1 MKPYC
6 LFCRVIRTVLIIS
19 VFFFTAQCKKNRS
32 SVIDPAFTEKIAAFT
47 SGVISSESTIQVVLA
62 DDYPGQITR
71 NTPVNETIF
80 KFSPDIPGHTVWIDN
95 RTIEFRPEHHL
106 VSGQDY
112 SAKFYLSKLMKV
124 PRNISVLEFEFS
136 VVPQAFSVDFE
147 GYQTKQENDLVWNS
161 LKGVVNTSDFID
173 GEILASYFEARQG
186 KEKLKIIWDNSVDRR
201 TFQFT
206 IDSVKRTEEPGKVEL
221 SWDATAQLKG
231 LKGTG
236 EFEMPALGDFK
247 IMDVKVIQQPEQYI
261 QIMFSDPLRKKQNFE
276 GLVTLGKDVGLNY
289 TVEGNIL
296 KVYPAVRQSGDDNL
310 SIQEGIENV
319 LGYPLKAPYA
329 EIITFELAK
338 PQVRL
343 LGKGVILP
351 STKGLIFPFEAVNL
365 NAVDVKIIKIFENN
379 VGYFLQI
386 NNLDGSNQLKRAGR
400 LVHKQTVLL
409 NHEPVDLGK
418 WNRFYLDL
426 EKLIQPD
433 PGAIYRIEISFRKSY
448 SLYYCGGE
456 QAEKIETPDPQDEE
470 EDMEQEISYWD
481 SYQDYYYE
489 YYDEGDY
496 YEEEYEYDE
505 RDNPCSSSYY
515 RQNRWVARNILA
527 SDLGIIAKA
536 GEGSLF
542 CAVTNLVSTEPI
554 SNAAVT
560 VLNYQQQPIAKGVT
574 DKEGFVN
581 FDIKKEKAFL
591 VIAQSDKQRGYLRVD
606 DGSSLSLGAF
616 DVSGDAVKKGLKGF
630 IYGERG
636 VWRPGDTLFINFI
649 LEDKQKV
656 LPSSHPVIF
665 ELYNPQGQL
674 YSRHVKSSGING
686 FYSMALPTAQ
696 DVPTGNWNL
705 KVKAGG
711 IVFDKIVK
719 IETVKPNRLKI
730 NLTFPVTK
738 LSASTQDVTGNLSVI
753 WLQGATARNLKAQ
766 IDILLTNETTSFAKY
781 DAYQFTDYS
790 KSFSSAEETLFEGN
804 TDENGK
810 AVIPTHIKAGTSA
823 PGMLKANFTVR
834 VFEKG
839 GDFSIDRFSMVY
851 SPYTSYVGIKVPAG
865 DRRGMLLTDTI
876 HWADVVTLDDDGKP
890 ISRNGLEVTVY
901 KLDWRSWWEYNGDAL
916 ASFMGNTYRKPVIVK
931 NVSTLNG
938 KGRFSFRID
947 RPEWGQFYIRVNDP
961 VSGHSTGQI
970 VNIDWPGWAGRP
982 MRDNPEAASMLTF
995 NSDKKKYAVGEEA
1008 ELIVPTGG
1016 EGRLLLSIESGS
1028 RIISRQWIP
1037 VQAKETKVKFPVT
1050 ADMAPNVYAHVTLI
1064 QPHANT
1070 VNDMPMRLYGVI
1082 PIFVEDPGTR
1092 LEPVLKMP
1100 DVLEPLQQFTIQ
1112 VSEKN
1117 RKQMTYTI
1125 AIVEEGLLDL
1135 TRFKTPDPW
1144 SRFYAREALGV
1155 KTWDLYDMVIG
1166 AFGGKLSSIIGI
1178 GGDND
1183 LVSKES
1189 ADKANRFKPVVTVLG
1204 PFTLGAGS
1212 TNSHNVKLPNYI
1224 GSVKAMLVAGQDGA
1238 YGNTDKAVPVKK
1250 PLMVLATLPR
1260 VMGPGESVKLPVTV
1274 FAMDKQVKDVQV
1286 QVKANDFF
1294 LPGETR
1300 VKKISFQQQGDQM
1313 VDFDLKTASKLG
1325 VARVK
1330 VIATSGKLVS
1340 EYDVEMDVRA
1350 SNPPVTT
1357 FISGGAE
1364 SNKNW
1369 ESDFT
1374 LPGMEGT
1381 NSAILEVSAV
1391 LPMDAGRRLKYL
1403 IQYPYGCIEQTTSTA
1418 FAQLYLDD
1426 IMEMN
1431 NKFKMA
1437 IDEHI
1442 KYGIKRISTFQLS
1455 DGSFSY
1461 WPGQQYYD
1469 NWATSYAGHF
1479 LIEAESKGYVL
1490 PAGLKSSWIKA
1501 QRQNARQ
1508 WRPASLDK
1516 RYYYY
1521 QDDLEQAYRLFT
1533 LALAGAPETGAMN
1546 KLKEMKDISVQAR
1559 WRLAAAYALA
1569 GQVQVAK
1576 DLIARETTEISP
1588 YKGTY
1593 SSYGSAERDWA
1604 MILETLVILNDR
1616 TRGMTVARKVSDK
1629 LSSNYWMSTQTTAY
1643 TMLALAKFSK
1653 GITTKKMGFTYS
1665 VGNGKEVLINTVK
1678 PSIQIPLTLPKNSQ
1692 TGHIVVKNNNPGLL
1706 FTRVIMEGI
1715 PEKGNEEDFNNQIS
1729 LDVSYRTSDGDPL
1742 DVSSITQGTD
1752 FYATVTVYN
1761 SGDFDYRQL
1770 ALTQIFPPGWE
1781 ISNSRI
1787 ADVVVPG
1794 QNNYTYQDIR
1804 DDRVN
1809 TFFDLSR
1816 GERKTFKVLLNAS
1829 YIGTFYLPGVYC
1841 EAMYDNTV
1849 SALKKGREVS
1859 VVNP

>member
-1 MKPYC
+1 MKPSC
-6 LFCRVIRTVLIIS
+6 LLHRIFRTVFIIS
-19 VFFFTAQCKKNRS
+19 ILFFTVQCKKNRS
-32 SVIDPAFTEKIAAFT
+32 SVINPAFTEKVAAFT
-47 SGVISSESTIQVVLA
+47 SGIISSESTIQVVLA

-71 NTPVNETIF
+71 NTPVSETVF
-80 KFSPDIPGHTVWIDN
+80 KFKPEIPGHTVWLDS

-106 VSGQDY
+106 VSGETY
-112 SAKFYLSKLMKV
+112 AAKFYLSKLMKV
-124 PRNISVLEFEFS
+124 ARNISVLEFNFT
-136 VVPQAFSVDFE
+136 VVTQVFAVEFE
-147 GYQTKQENDLVWNS
+147 GYQTKQENDLVWNR
-161 LKGVVNTSDFID
+161 LKGTVNTADFID
-173 GEILASYFEARQG
+173 GEILASFFAAKQG
-186 KEKLKIIWDNSVDRR
+186 KEKLKMTWDNSVDRR

-231 LKGTG
+231 VKGSS
-236 EFEMPALGDFK
+236 EFVMPALGDFK
-247 IMDVKVIQQPEQYI
+247 IMDIKVIQQPEQYI
-261 QIMFSDPLRKKQNFE
+261 QIMFSDPIRKKQNFE
-276 GLVTLGKDVGLNY
+276 GLVSLGKDVSLNY
-289 TVEGNIL
+289 TAEGNIL
-296 KVYPAVRQSGDDNL
+296 KVYPASRQSGDDNL
-310 SIQEGIENV
+310 SIQEGIVNI
-319 LGYPLKAPYA
+319 LGYPLKEPYT

-351 STKGLIFPFEAVNL
+351 SSKGLIFPFEAVNL

-386 NNLDGSNQLKRAGR
+386 NNLDGTNQLKRAGR

-409 NHEPVDLGK
+409 SHEPVDLGK

-433 PGAIYRIEISFRKSY
+433 PGSIYRVEISFRKSY
-448 SLYYCGGE
+448 SLYYCEGE
-456 QAEKIETPDPQDEE
+456 QKEKIESSDPQADEE
-470 EDMEQEISYWD
+470 EMDQEISYWD

-496 YEEEYEYDE
+496 EGEEYEYDE

-515 RQNRWVARNILA
+515 SQNRWVARNILA

-536 GEGSLF
+536 DEGSLF
-542 CAVTNLVSTEPI
+542 CAVTNLVNTEPMANVDI
-554 SNAAVT
+554 T
-560 VLNYQQQPIAKGVT
+560 VLNYQQQPIVKGVT
-574 DKEGFVN
+574 DKDGFVN
-581 FDIKKEKAFL
+581 FDFKKEKPFL
-591 VIAQSDKQRGYLRVD
+591 IIAQSGKQRGYLRVD

-649 LEDKQKV
+649 LEDKQKI
-656 LPSSHPVIF
+656 LPESHPVIF

-674 YSRHVKSSGING
+674 YSRHVKSSGIHG
-686 FYSMALPTAQ
+686 FYSMALPTSQ

-705 KVKAGG
+705 RVKAGG
-711 IVFDKIVK
+711 ISFEKILK

-730 NLTFPVTK
+730 NLTFPVTR
-738 LSASTQDVTGNLSVI
+738 LSASSSDVTGNLSVM
-753 WLQGATARNLKAQ
+753 WLQGATARNLKTK

-781 DAYQFTDYS
+781 ESYQFTDFS

-810 AVIPTHIKAGTSA
+810 AVIPTRINAGTSA

-851 SPYTSYVGIKVPAG
+851 SPYTSYVGIKTPQG

-876 HWADVVTLDDDGKP
+876 HWVDVVTLDDNGKP
-890 ISRNGLEVTVY
+890 ISREGLEVNVY

-916 ASFMGNTYRKPVIVK
+916 ASFMGNTYRVPLIKK
-931 NVSTLNG
+931 NLSTIDG
-938 KGRFSFRID
+938 KGRFSIRID

-961 VSGHSTGQI
+961 ASGHSAGQI

-995 NSDKKKYAVGEEA
+995 NSDKKKYTVGEEA
-1008 ELIVPTGG
+1008 ELIIPTGG

-1028 RIISRQWIP
+1028 RILSRKWIT
-1037 VQAKETKVKFPVT
+1037 VEAKETKIKFPVT
-1050 ADMAPNVYAHVTLI
+1050 ADMAPNVYAYVTLI

-1082 PIFVEDPGTR
+1082 PIMVEDPGTR
-1092 LEPVLKMP
+1092 LEPVVKMP
-1100 DVLEPLQQFTIQ
+1100 DVLEPLQQFTIH

-1117 RKQMTYTI
+1117 SKQMTYTV

-1135 TRFKTPDPW
+1135 TRYKTPDPW
-1144 SRFYAREALGV
+1144 SLFYAREALGV

-1212 TNSHNVKLPNYI
+1212 TNKHNVKLPNYI
-1224 GSVKAMLVAGQDGA
+1224 GSVKAMVVAGQDGA
-1238 YGNTDKAVPVKK
+1238 YGSAEKAVPVKK

-1260 VMGPGESVKLPVTV
+1260 VLGPGESVKLPVTV

-1286 QVKANDFF
+1286 QIKTNDFF

-1300 VKKISFQQQGDQM
+1300 VKKISFLQQGDQM

-1357 FISGGAE
+1357 FVSGGAE
-1364 SNKNW
+1364 SGKNW
-1369 ESDFT
+1369 ETDFT

-1403 IQYPYGCIEQTTSTA
+1403 IQYPYGCIEQTTSSA

-1431 NKFKMA
+1431 SKFKMA

-1442 KYGIKRISTFQLS
+1442 KYGINRISSFQLS
-1455 DGSFSY
+1455 DGSFTY
-1461 WPGQQYYD
+1461 WPGQSYYD

-1490 PAGLKSSWIKA
+1490 PPGMKSSWIKA
-1501 QRQNARQ
+1501 QRQIARQ
-1508 WRPASLDK
+1508 WRSVPFDP
-1516 RYYYY
+1516 RYYYN

-1533 LALAGAPETGAMN
+1533 LALAGAPEAGAMN
-1546 KLKEMKDISVQAR
+1546 KLKEMKDLSIQAR

-1576 DLIARETTEISP
+1576 DLIARETIEIPP

-1593 SSYGSAERDWA
+1593 SSYGSEERDWA
-1604 MILETLVILNDR
+1604 MILETLVLLNDR
-1616 TRGMTVARKVSDK
+1616 TRGMTVARKISDR
-1629 LSSNYWMSTQTTAY
+1629 LSANYWMSTQTTAY
-1643 TMLALAKFSK
+1643 SMLALAKFSK
-1653 GITTKKMGFTYS
+1653 GITTKKMGFYYTL
-1665 VGNGKEVLINTVK
+1665 GNGKAIQINTVK
-1678 PSIQIPLTLPKNSQ
+1678 PSIQIPLTLAKNSS
-1692 TGHIVVKNNNPGLL
+1692 TGHIVVKNNNTGLL
-1706 FTRVIMEGI
+1706 FTRVIMEGT
-1715 PEKGNEEDFNNQIS
+1715 PEKGNEEEFNNQIS
-1729 LDVSYRTSDGDPL
+1729 MEVSYHTSDGDPL

-1761 SGDFDYRQL
+1761 KGDFDFRQL

-1781 ISNSRI
+1781 ISNSRM

-1794 QNNYTYQDIR
+1794 QANFTYQDIR

-1816 GERKTFKVLLNAS
+1816 EEHKTFKVLLNAS
-1829 YIGTFYLPGVYC
+1829 YVGTFYLPGVYC
-1841 EAMYDNTV
+1841 AAMYDNTV
-1849 SALKKGREVS
+1849 SALKKGREVR
-1859 VVNP
+1859 VVTP

>member
-1 MKPYC
+1 MKPA
-6 LFCRVIRTVLIIS
+6 FSFHRVIRTIFIIS
-19 VFFFTAQCKKNRS
+19 ILFFTVQCKKNRS
-32 SVIDPAFTEKIAAFT
+32 SVINPAFTEKIAAFT

-71 NTPVNETIF
+71 NTPVSETVF
-80 KFSPDIPGHTVWIDN
+80 KFKPDIAGHTVWLDN

-106 VSGQDY
+106 VSGETY

-124 PRNISVLEFEFS
+124 PRNISVLEFDFS
-136 VVPQAFSVDFE
+136 VVKQAFSVEFE
-147 GYQTKQENDLVWNS
+147 GYQTTQENDLAWNR
-161 LKGVVNTSDFID
+161 LKGVVNTADFID
-173 GEILASYFEARQG
+173 GEILASYFTAQQG
-186 KEKLKIIWDNSVDRR
+186 KEKLKMIWDNSIDRR
-201 TFQFT
+201 TFQFMV
-206 IDSVKRTEEPGKVEL
+206 DSVRRTEVPGKVEL

-231 LKGTG
+231 VQGKN

-247 IMDVKVIQQPEQYI
+247 IMDVKVIQQPDQYI
-261 QIMFSDPLRKKQNFE
+261 QVMFSDPIRKKQNFE
-276 GLVTLGKDVGLNY
+276 GLVTLGKDVSLNY

-296 KVYPAVRQSGDDNL
+296 KAYPAARQSGDDNL
-310 SIQEGIENV
+310 SIQEGIVNI
-319 LGYPLKAPYA
+319 LGYPLKSPYS

-351 STKGLIFPFEAVNL
+351 SSRGLVFPFEAVNL

-379 VGYFLQI
+379 VGFFLQI
-386 NNLDGSNQLKRAGR
+386 NKLDGSNQLKRAGR

-409 NHEPVDLGK
+409 SHEPVDLGK

-433 PGAIYRIEISFRKSY
+433 PGSIYRVEISFRKSY
-448 SLYYCGGE
+448 SLYYCEGE
-456 QAEKIETPDPQDEE
+456 QKETIETADARADDEE
-470 EDMEQEISYWD
+470 MDQEISYWD

-489 YYDEGDY
+489 YYDEGEYD
-496 YEEEYEYDE
+496 EEYEYDE

-515 RQNRWVARNILA
+515 SQNRWVARNILA
-527 SDLGIIAKA
+527 SDLGIIAKTD
-536 GEGSLF
+536 EGSLF
-542 CAVTNLVSTEPI
+542 CAVTSLVNTEPVANVDI
-554 SNAAVT
+554 T

-574 DKEGFVN
+574 DKDGFVN
-581 FDIKKEKAFL
+581 FDIKKQKPFL
-591 VIAQSDKQRGYLRVD
+591 IIARNDKQRGYLRVD

-649 LEDKQKV
+649 LEDKQKI
-656 LPSSHPVIF
+656 LPESHPVIF

-674 YSRHVKSSGING
+674 YSRHVKSNGING
-686 FYSMALPTAQ
+686 FFSMALPISQ
-696 DVPTGNWNL
+696 EVPTGNWNL
-705 KVKAGG
+705 RVKAGG
-711 IVFDKIVK
+711 SVFEKVLK

-730 NLTFPVTK
+730 NLTFPVNK
-738 LSASTQDVTGNLSVI
+738 LSASTQDVTGNLSVS
-753 WLQGATARNLKAQ
+753 WLQGATARNLKAK
-766 IDILLTNETTSFAKY
+766 IDILLTNEVTSFAKY
-781 DAYQFTDYS
+781 DSYQFTDYS
-790 KSFSSAEETLFEGN
+790 KNFSSAEETLFEGN
-804 TDENGK
+804 IDENGK
-810 AVIPTHIKAGTSA
+810 AAIPTRIKAGSSA
-823 PGMLKANFTVR
+823 PGMLRANFTVR

-839 GDFSIDRFSMVY
+839 GDFSIDRFSMAY
-851 SPYTSYVGIKVPAG
+851 SPYTSYVGIKTPQG

-876 HWADVVTLDDDGKP
+876 HWVDVVTLDDDGKP
-890 ISRNGLEVTVY
+890 ISRDGLEITVY
-901 KLDWRSWWEYNGDAL
+901 KLDWRSWWEYDGDQL
-916 ASFMGNTYRKPVIVK
+916 ASFMGNTYRAPVIKK

-938 KGRFSFRID
+938 NGRFSFRID

-995 NSDKKKYAVGEEA
+995 NSDKKKYTVGEEA

-1028 RIISRQWIP
+1028 RILSREWIP
-1037 VQAKETKVKFPVT
+1037 VQAKETKIKFPVT
-1050 ADMAPNVYAHVTLI
+1050 ADMAPNVYAYVTLI

-1082 PIFVEDPGTR
+1082 PVFVEDPGTR
-1092 LEPVLKMP
+1092 LEPVVKMP

-1117 RKQMTYTI
+1117 RKQMTYTV

-1166 AFGGKLSSIIGI
+1166 AFGGKLSSLIGI

-1183 LVSKES
+1183 LVANES

-1204 PFTLGAGS
+1204 PFTLGSGS
-1212 TNSHNVKLPNYI
+1212 TNKHRVKLPNYI
-1224 GSVKAMLVAGQDGA
+1224 GSVKAMVVAGQDGA
-1238 YGNTDKAVPVKK
+1238 YGSAEKAVPVKK

-1286 QVKANDFF
+1286 QIKTNDFF
-1294 LPGETR
+1294 IPGEAR
-1300 VKKISFQQQGDQM
+1300 VKKVTFQQQGDQM
-1313 VDFDLKTASKLG
+1313 VDFDLKTVSRLG
-1325 VARVK
+1325 IARVK
-1330 VIATSGKLVS
+1330 VIATCGKLVS
-1340 EYDVEMDVRA
+1340 EYDVEMDIRA

-1357 FISGGAE
+1357 FVSGGAE
-1364 SNKNW
+1364 SGKNW
-1369 ESDFT
+1369 ETDFA

-1381 NSAILEVSAV
+1381 NSAVLEVSAI
-1391 LPMDAGRRLKYL
+1391 LPMDADRRLKYL

-1418 FAQLYLDD
+1418 FAQLYLDEV
-1426 IMEMN
+1426 MEMN
-1431 NKFKMA
+1431 DKFKMA
-1437 IDEHI
+1437 IDDHI
-1442 KYGIKRISTFQLS
+1442 KYGIKRISSFQLS

-1490 PAGLKSSWIKA
+1490 PPGLKSSWIKA
-1501 QRQNARQ
+1501 QRQIARQ
-1508 WRPASLDK
+1508 WRPAPLDK

-1546 KLKEMKDISVQAR
+1546 KLKEIRDISVQAR

-1616 TRGMTVARKVSDK
+1616 TRGMTVARRISDL
-1629 LSSNYWMSTQTTAY
+1629 LSKNYWMSTQTTAY

-1653 GITTKKMGFTYS
+1653 GITTKKMGFSYT
-1665 VGNGKEVLINTVK
+1665 VGNGKAVQVNTIK
-1678 PSIQIPLTLPKNSQ
+1678 PSIQIPLTLGKNLT
-1692 TGHIVVKNNNPGLL
+1692 TGHIMVKNNNAGLL
-1706 FTRVIMEGI
+1706 FTRVIMEGT
-1715 PEKGNEEDFNNQIS
+1715 PQRGNEEEFNNQLS
-1729 LDVSYRTSDGDPL
+1729 LEVSYQTTDGVSV

-1752 FYATVTVYN
+1752 FYTIVTVYN

-1781 ISNSRI
+1781 ISNARM

-1794 QNNYTYQDIR
+1794 QNNFTYQDIR

-1816 GERKTFKVLLNAS
+1816 GEHRSFKILLNAA
-1829 YIGTFYLPGVYC
+1829 YVGTFYLPGVYC

-1859 VVNP
+1859 VVTP

>member
-1 MKPYC
+1 MKPA
-6 LFCRVIRTVLIIS
+6 FSFHRVIRTVFLISIL
-19 VFFFTAQCKKNRS
+19 FFTVQCKKNRS
-32 SVIDPAFTEKIAAFT
+32 SNINPAFTEKIAAFT

-71 NTPVNETIF
+71 NTPVNENVF
-80 KFSPDIPGHTVWIDN
+80 KFKPDIAGHTVWLDN

-106 VSGQDY
+106 ASGETY

-124 PRNISVLEFEFS
+124 PKNISVLEFDFS
-136 VVPQAFSVDFE
+136 IVQQAFTVEFE
-147 GYQTKQENDLVWNS
+147 GYQTKQENDLVWNR
-161 LKGVVNTSDFID
+161 LKGVVNTADFID
-173 GEILASYFEARQG
+173 GEILASYFTAKQG
-186 KEKLKIIWDNSVDRR
+186 KEKLKMIWDNSVDRR

-206 IDSVKRTEEPGKVEL
+206 IDSVRRTEEPGKVEL
-221 SWDATAQLKG
+221 SWDATSQLTG
-231 LKGTG
+231 LKGSS

-261 QIMFSDPLRKKQNFE
+261 QVMFSDPIRKKQNFE
-276 GLVTLGKDVGLNY
+276 GLVSLDKDVSLNF

-296 KVYPAVRQSGDDNL
+296 KAYPASRQSGDDNL
-310 SIQEGIENV
+310 SIQESIVNI
-319 LGYPLKAPYA
+319 LGYPLKTPYTG
-329 EIITFELAK
+329 IITFELAK

-351 STKGLIFPFEAVNL
+351 SSKGLVFPFEAVNL

-379 VGYFLQI
+379 IGYFLQI
-386 NNLDGSNQLKRAGR
+386 NKLDGSNQLKRAGR
-400 LVHKQTVLL
+400 LVHKQTILL
-409 NHEPVDLGK
+409 SHEPVDLGK

-433 PGAIYRIEISFRKSY
+433 PGSIYRVEISFRKSY

-456 QAEKIETPDPQDEE
+456 QKEKMESIDPQADEE
-470 EDMEQEISYWD
+470 ELEQEISYWD

-496 YEEEYEYDE
+496 DYEEYDYDE

-515 RQNRWVARNILA
+515 RQNRQVARNILA

-536 GEGSLF
+536 DEGSLF
-542 CAVTNLVSTEPI
+542 CAITNLVNAEPMA
-554 SNAAVT
+554 NVDVT

-581 FDIKKEKAFL
+581 FEIKREKPFL
-591 VIAQSDKQRGYLRVD
+591 IIAQSNKQRGYLRVD

-636 VWRPGDTLFINFI
+636 VWRPGDTLFINLI

-656 LPSSHPVIF
+656 LPASHPVVF

-696 DVPTGNWNL
+696 EVPTGNWNL
-705 KVKAGG
+705 RVKAGG
-711 IVFDKIVK
+711 IVFEKILK

-730 NLTFPVTK
+730 NLTFPVNK
-738 LSASTQDVTGNLSVI
+738 LSASTQDVKGDLSVN
-753 WLQGATARNLKAQ
+753 WLQGATARNLKAK

-781 DAYQFTDYS
+781 DSYQFTDYS

-810 AVIPTHIKAGTSA
+810 ATIPTHIKAGTSA

-851 SPYTSYVGIKVPAG
+851 SPYTSYVGIKAPQG

-876 HWADVVTLDDDGKP
+876 HWVDVVTLDDNGKP
-890 ISRNGLEVTVY
+890 LSREGLEVTVY
-901 KLDWRSWWEYNGDAL
+901 KLDWRTWWEYNGDL
-916 ASFMGNTYRKPVIVK
+916 ASFMGNTYREPIIKK
-931 NVSTLNG
+931 NLSTLNG
-938 KGRFSFRID
+938 KGRFSFRIE
-947 RPEWGQFYIRVNDP
+947 RPEWGRFYIRVNDP
-961 VSGHSTGQI
+961 SGGHSTGQI

-995 NSDKKKYAVGEEA
+995 NSDKKKYTVGEEA

-1028 RIISRQWIP
+1028 RILSRKWIP
-1037 VQAKETKVKFPVT
+1037 VQAKETKIKFPVT
-1050 ADMAPNVYAHVTLI
+1050 PDMAPNVYAYVTLV

-1070 VNDMPMRLYGVI
+1070 VNDLPMRLYGVL
-1082 PIFVEDPGTR
+1082 PVFVEDPGTR
-1092 LEPVLKMP
+1092 LEPAVKMP

-1112 VSEKN
+1112 VTEKN
-1117 RKQMTYTI
+1117 RKQMTYTV

-1183 LVSKES
+1183 MVANES

-1204 PFTLGAGS
+1204 PFTLDAGS
-1212 TNSHNVKLPNYI
+1212 TNKHNVKLPNYI
-1224 GSVKAMLVAGQDGA
+1224 GSVKAMVVAGQDGA
-1238 YGNTDKAVPVKK
+1238 YGSAEKAVPVKK

-1260 VMGPGESVKLPVTV
+1260 VMGPGESVRLPVTV
-1274 FAMDKQVKDVQV
+1274 FAMDKQVKEVQV
-1286 QVKANDFF
+1286 QIKTNDFF
-1294 LPGETR
+1294 LTGETR
-1300 VKKISFQQQGDQM
+1300 VKKVTFQQQGDQM
-1313 VDFDLKTASKLG
+1313 VDFDLKTVSKLG

-1364 SNKNW
+1364 SGKNW
-1369 ESDFT
+1369 ETDFT

-1381 NSAILEVSAV
+1381 NTAILEVSSI

-1403 IQYPYGCIEQTTSTA
+1403 IQYPYGCIEQTTSAA

-1426 IMEMN
+1426 VMELN
-1431 NKFKMA
+1431 DKFKAA
-1437 IDEHI
+1437 IDDHI
-1442 KYGIKRISTFQLS
+1442 KYGIKRITTFQLS
-1455 DGSFSY
+1455 EGSFSY
-1461 WPGQQYYD
+1461 WPGQPYY
-1469 NWATSYAGHF
+1469 NSWATSYAGHF

-1490 PAGLKSSWIKA
+1490 PPGLKSSWIKA
-1501 QRQNARQ
+1501 QRQLARQ
-1508 WRPASLDK
+1508 WRPALPER
-1516 RYYYY
+1516 RYYYF

-1546 KLKEMKDISVQAR
+1546 KLKELNGISIQAR

-1576 DLIARETTEISP
+1576 DLIARETTDIP
-1588 YKGTY
+1588 NYRGTY
-1593 SSYGSAERDWA
+1593 SSYGSIERDWA

-1616 TRGMTVARKVSDK
+1616 TRGMAVARKISDV
-1629 LSSNYWMSTQTTAY
+1629 LSRNYWMSTQTTAY

-1653 GITTKKMGFTYS
+1653 GITTKKMGFSYTL
-1665 VGNGKEVLINTVK
+1665 GKGKTVQINTVK
-1678 PSIQIPLTLPKNSQ
+1678 PSIQIPLSLEKN
-1692 TGHIVVKNNNPGLL
+1692 TPAGHIVVKNNNAGLL
-1706 FTRVIMEGI
+1706 FTRVIMEGT

-1729 LDVSYRTSDGDPL
+1729 MEVKYQTADGDPL
-1742 DVSSITQGTD
+1742 DVSSIIQGTD
-1752 FYATVTVYN
+1752 FYTSVTVYN

-1770 ALTQIFPPGWE
+1770 ALTQIFPPCWE
-1781 ISNSRI
+1781 ISNARM

-1794 QNNYTYQDIR
+1794 QNNFTYQDIR

-1816 GERKTFKVLLNAS
+1816 GEHRTFKVLLNAS
-1829 YIGTFYLPGVYC
+1829 YVGTFYLPGVYC

-1859 VVNP
+1859 VVIP

>member
-1 MKPYC
+1 MKPSSSTH
-6 LFCRVIRTVLIIS
+6 RIIRTLLLASIL
-19 VFFFTAQCKKNRS
+19 FTAVQCKKNKS
-32 SVIDPAFTEKIAAFT
+32 AVINPAFTEKIAAFT

-62 DDYPGQITR
+62 DDYPGQIAR
-71 NTPVNETIF
+71 NTPVSETVF
-80 KFSPDIPGHTVWIDN
+80 KFNPEIAGHTVWLDN

-106 VSGQDY
+106 VSGQSY

-124 PRNISVLEFEFS
+124 ARNLSVLEFDFS
-136 VVPQAFSVDFE
+136 VVQQAFAVDFE
-147 GYQTKQENDLVWNS
+147 GYQTTQENDLVWNR
-161 LKGVVNTSDFID
+161 LKGVVNTADFID
-173 GEILASYFEARQG
+173 GETLASFFTARQG
-186 KEKLKIIWDNSVDRR
+186 KEKLKVTWDISVDRR
-201 TFQFT
+201 TFQFS
-206 IDSVKRTEEPGKVEL
+206 IDSVRRTEEPGKVEF
-221 SWDATAQLKG
+221 SWDATPQLEG
-231 LKGTG
+231 LKGSN

-247 IMDVKVIQQPEQYI
+247 IMDIKVIQQPEQYI
-261 QIMFSDPLRKKQNFE
+261 QVMFSDPIRKKQNFE
-276 GLVTLGKDVGLNY
+276 GLVTLAKDVSLNF

-296 KVYPAVRQSGDDNL
+296 KAYPASRQGGDDNL
-310 SIQEGIENV
+310 SIQEGIVNI
-319 LGYPLKAPYA
+319 LGYPLKAAYA

-351 STKGLIFPFEAVNL
+351 SSKGLIFPFEAVSL

-386 NNLDGSNQLKRAGR
+386 NQLNGTNQLKRAGR

-409 NHEPVDLGK
+409 SHEPVDLGK

-426 EKLIQPD
+426 EKMIQPD
-433 PGAIYRIEISFRKSY
+433 PGSIYRVEISFRKSY
-448 SLYYCGGE
+448 SLYYCEGQ
-456 QAEKIETPDPQDEE
+456 QAEKTESVDPQADEAE
-470 EDMEQEISYWD
+470 MERDISYWD

-496 YEEEYEYDE
+496 EYEDYDYNE
-505 RDNPCSSSYY
+505 RDNPCSSSFYG
-515 RQNRWVARNILA
+515 QSRWVARNILA
-527 SDLGIIAKA
+527 SDLGIVAKA
-536 GEGSLF
+536 DDGSLF
-542 CAVTNLVSTEPI
+542 CAITNLVNTEPI
-554 SNAAVT
+554 ANVDVS

-574 DKEGFVN
+574 DKDGFVD
-581 FDIKKEKAFL
+581 FDLKKGKPFL
-591 VIAQSDKQRGYLRVD
+591 IIAQSDKQRGYLRVD

-656 LPSSHPVIF
+656 LPASHPVIF

-674 YSRHVKSSGING
+674 YSRHVKSSGVNG
-686 FYSMALPTAQ
+686 FYSMALPTSQ
-696 DVPTGNWNL
+696 EVPTGNWNL

-711 IVFDKIVK
+711 IVFEKILK

-730 NLTFPVTK
+730 NLTFPVDK
-738 LSASTQDVTGNLSVI
+738 LSASAPDVTGNLSVI
-753 WLQGATARNLKAQ
+753 WLQGATARNLKAK
-766 IDILLTNETTSFAKY
+766 IDILLTNEMTSFAKY
-781 DAYQFTDYS
+781 DSYQFTDYS

-810 AVIPTHIKAGTSA
+810 ATIPTHIKAGTSA

-839 GDFSIDRFSMVY
+839 GDFSIDRFSMGY
-851 SPYTSYVGIKVPAG
+851 SPYISYVGIKAPQA

-876 HWADVVTLDDDGKP
+876 HWVDVVTLDDNGKP
-890 ISRNGLEVTVY
+890 ISREGLEVNVY
-901 KLDWRSWWEYNGDAL
+901 RLEWRSWWEYNGDL
-916 ASFMGNTYRKPVIVK
+916 ASYMGNTYREPIIKK
-931 NVSTLNG
+931 NLSTMNG
-938 KGRFSFRID
+938 TGRFSLRID
-947 RPEWGQFYIRVNDP
+947 RPEWGRFYIRVNDP
-961 VSGHSTGQI
+961 VSGHSAGQI

-982 MRDNPEAASMLTF
+982 MRDNPEAASVLTF

-1037 VQAKETKVKFPVT
+1037 VQAKETKIKFPVT
-1050 ADMAPNVYAHVTLI
+1050 AEMAPNVYAHVTLI

-1092 LEPVLKMP
+1092 LEPVVKMP
-1100 DVLEPLQQFTIQ
+1100 DVLEPLQQFTIE

-1117 RKQMTYTI
+1117 SKQMTYTV

-1183 LVSKES
+1183 LVTKES
-1189 ADKANRFKPVVTVLG
+1189 ADKANRFKPVVTFLG
-1204 PFTLGAGS
+1204 PFTLSAGS
-1212 TNSHNVKLPNYI
+1212 TNKHNVKLPNYI
-1224 GSVKAMLVAGQDGA
+1224 GSVKAMVVAGQDGA
-1238 YGNTDKAVPVKK
+1238 YGSAEKAIPVKK

-1260 VMGPGESVKLPVTV
+1260 VMGPGESVRLPVTV

-1286 QVKANDFF
+1286 QIKTNDFF

-1300 VKKISFQQQGDQM
+1300 LKKVTFMQQGDQM

-1364 SNKNW
+1364 AGKSW
-1369 ESDFT
+1369 ETDFK
-1374 LPGMEGT
+1374 LPGMDGT
-1381 NSAILEVSAV
+1381 NSAVLEVSAV

-1403 IQYPYGCIEQTTSTA
+1403 IQYPYGCIEQTTSSA

-1442 KYGIKRISTFQLS
+1442 KYGIKRISSFQLS

-1490 PAGLKSSWIKA
+1490 PPGLKSSWIKA
-1501 QRQNARQ
+1501 QRRIARQ
-1508 WRPASLDK
+1508 WRPAPLDK

-1546 KLKEMKDISVQAR
+1546 KLKEIKDISVQTR

-1576 DLIARETTEISP
+1576 DLIARETIEISP

-1593 SSYGSAERDWA
+1593 SSYGSTERDWA
-1604 MILETLVILNDR
+1604 MILETMVILNDR
-1616 TRGMTVARKVSDK
+1616 TRGMEVARKISDR
-1629 LSSNYWMSTQTTAY
+1629 LSANYWMSTQTTAY

-1653 GITTKKMGFTYS
+1653 GIMTKKMGFTYTL
-1665 VGNGKEVLINTVK
+1665 GNGKAIQINTVK
-1678 PSIQIPLTLPKNSQ
+1678 PSIQIPLTLAKNAL
-1692 TGHIVVKNNNPGLL
+1692 TGHIAVKNNSTGLL
-1706 FTRVIMEGI
+1706 FTRVIMEGT
-1715 PEKGNEEDFNNQIS
+1715 PEKGNEEEFNNHINME
-1729 LDVSYRTSDGDPL
+1729 VTYRTSDGDPL
-1742 DVSSITQGTD
+1742 DISSITQGTD
-1752 FYATVTVYN
+1752 FYATVSIYN
-1761 SGDFDYRQL
+1761 SGDFDYRQM

-1781 ISNSRI
+1781 ISNSRM

-1794 QNNYTYQDIR
+1794 QNNFTYQDIR

-1809 TFFDLSR
+1809 TFFNLSR
-1816 GERKTFKVLLNAS
+1816 GEHISFKVMLNAA
-1829 YIGTFYLPGVYC
+1829 YVGTFYLPGVYC

>member
-1 MKPYC
+1 MKPA
-6 LFCRVIRTVLIIS
+6 FSFHRIIRTVFIFSILFS
-19 VFFFTAQCKKNRS
+19 TVQCKKDRS
-32 SVIDPAFTEKIAAFT
+32 PVINPAFTEKIAAFT
-47 SGVISSESTIQVVLA
+47 SGVISSESTIQVVLS

-71 NTPVNETIF
+71 NTPVGETVF
-80 KFSPDIPGHTVWIDN
+80 KFKPDIAGNTVWLDN

-106 VSGQDY
+106 VSGETY

-124 PRNISVLEFEFS
+124 PRNISVLEFDFS
-136 VVPQAFSVDFE
+136 VVQQAFAVTFE
-147 GYQTKQENDLVWNS
+147 GYQTTQENDLVWNR
-161 LKGVVNTSDFID
+161 LKGVVNTADFID
-173 GEILASYFEARQG
+173 GENLASCFTAKQG
-186 KEKLKIIWDNSVDRR
+186 KEKLKIILDNSLDRR
-201 TFQFT
+201 TFQFS
-206 IDSVKRTEEPGKVEL
+206 IDSVRRTEEPGKVEL
-221 SWDATAQLKG
+221 SWDATAQFKELKG
-231 LKGTG
+231 NC

-261 QIMFSDPLRKKQNFE
+261 QVMFSDPIRKLQNFE
-276 GLVTLGKDVGLNY
+276 GLVSLGKGISMNF
-289 TVEGNIL
+289 TIEGNIL
-296 KVYPAVRQSGDDNL
+296 KAYPVTRQSGDDNFTVEAGVVN
-310 SIQEGIENV
+310 I
-319 LGYPLKAPYA
+319 LGYPLKASYS
-329 EIITFELAK
+329 ETITFELAK

-343 LGKGVILP
+343 LGHGVILP
-351 STKGLIFPFEAVNL
+351 SSKGLIFPFEAVNL
-365 NAVDVKIIKIFENN
+365 SAVDVKIIKIFENN
-379 VGYFLQI
+379 IGYFLQI
-386 NNLDGSNQLKRAGR
+386 NKLDGSNQLKRAGR

-409 NHEPVDLGK
+409 SHEPVDLGK

-433 PGAIYRIEISFRKSY
+433 PGSIYRVEISYRQSY
-448 SLYYCGGE
+448 SLFYCEGE
-456 QAEKIETPDPQDEE
+456 QKEKIESVDPGEE
-470 EDMEQEISYWD
+470 EDEMEQEVSYWD

-489 YYDEGDY
+489 YDDGEYYEGDY
-496 YEEEYEYDE
+496 NYNE

-515 RQNRWVARNILA
+515 NQSHWVARNILA

-536 GEGSLF
+536 EEGSLF
-542 CAVTNLVSTEPI
+542 CAVTNLVNAEPMG
-554 SNAAVT
+554 NVNVT
-560 VLNYQQQPIAKGVT
+560 VLNYQQQPIAKGAT
-574 DKEGFVN
+574 DKDGFVN
-581 FDIKKEKAFL
+581 FEIKKEKPFL
-591 VIAQSDKQRGYLRVD
+591 IIAQSDKQRGYLRVD

-649 LEDKQKV
+649 LEDKQKI
-656 LPSSHPVIF
+656 LPASHPVIF

-674 YSRHVKSSGING
+674 YSRHVKSTGLNG

-696 DVPTGNWNL
+696 EVSTGNWNL

-711 IVFDKIVK
+711 ISFEKVLK

-730 NLTFPVTK
+730 NLTFPVSK
-738 LSASTQDVTGNLSVI
+738 LSESTRDITGDLTAV
-753 WLQGATARNLKAQ
+753 WLQGATARNMKVK
-766 IDILLTNETTSFAKY
+766 IDVLMTKEPTSFARY
-781 DAYQFTDYS
+781 DSYEFTDNS
-790 KSFSSAEETLFEGN
+790 KRFSPEEETLFEGT

-810 AVIPTHIKAGTSA
+810 ASIPAHFQAENSA
-823 PGMLKANFTVR
+823 PGMLRANFTVR

-839 GDFSIDRFSMVY
+839 GDFSIDRFNMVY
-851 SPYTSYVGIKVPAG
+851 SPFSSYVGIKTPEG
-865 DRRGMLLTDTI
+865 DKRGLLLTDTT
-876 HWADVVTLDDDGKP
+876 HWVDVVTLDEDGNP
-890 ISRNGLEVTVY
+890 ISRNGLEATMY
-901 KLDWRSWWEYNGDAL
+901 KLEWRNWWDFDGEQL
-916 ASFMGNTYRKPVIVK
+916 ASFMGNTYRAPLIKK
-931 NVSTLNG
+931 NLSTMNG

-947 RPEWGQFYIRVNDP
+947 RPEWGQFYIRVSDP
-961 VSGHSTGQI
+961 VSGHSTGKI

-982 MRDNPEAASMLTF
+982 LRDNPEAASMLTF
-995 NSDKKKYAVGEEA
+995 NSDKKKYSVGEEA

-1028 RIISRQWIP
+1028 RILSRKWIS
-1037 VQAKETKVKFPVT
+1037 VQAKETKIKFPVT
-1050 ADMAPNVYAHVTLI
+1050 ADMAPNVYANVTLI

-1082 PIFVEDPGTR
+1082 PILVEDPGTR
-1092 LEPVLKMP
+1092 LEPVVKMP

-1112 VSEKN
+1112 VTEKN
-1117 RKQMTYTI
+1117 RKQMTYTV

-1212 TNSHNVKLPNYI
+1212 TNKHIVKLPNYI

-1238 YGNTDKAVPVKK
+1238 YGSAEKAVPVKK

-1274 FAMDKQVKDVQV
+1274 FAMDKQVKDIQV
-1286 QVKANDFF
+1286 QIKTNDFF
-1294 LPGETR
+1294 IPGETR
-1300 VKKISFQQQGDQM
+1300 VKKVSFLQQGDQM

-1325 VARVK
+1325 IARVK

-1340 EYDVEMDVRA
+1340 EYDVEMDIRA

-1357 FISGGAE
+1357 YVNGGAE
-1364 SNKNW
+1364 PGKSW

-1381 NSAILEVSAV
+1381 NSAVLEVSAV
-1391 LPMDAGRRLKYL
+1391 LPMDATRRLKYL

-1426 IMEMN
+1426 VMELN
-1431 NKFKMA
+1431 DKFKTA
-1437 IDEHI
+1437 IEEHI
-1442 KYGIKRISTFQLS
+1442 KYGIKRISSFQLS

-1461 WPGQQYYD
+1461 WPGNYYYD
-1469 NWATSYAGHF
+1469 SWGTSYAGHF

-1490 PAGLKSSWIKA
+1490 PPGLKSAWIKS
-1501 QRQNARQ
+1501 QRQLARQ
-1508 WRPASLDK
+1508 WRSAPLKDV
-1516 RYYYY
+1516 YV

-1546 KLKEMKDISVQAR
+1546 KLKELKGISIQAR
-1559 WRLAAAYALA
+1559 WRLAAAYALT
-1569 GQVQVAK
+1569 GQAQVAK
-1576 DLIARETTEISP
+1576 DIIARETTDIP
-1588 YKGTY
+1588 GYKGTY

-1616 TRGMTVARKVSDK
+1616 TRGMTVARKISDM
-1629 LSSNYWMSTQTTAY
+1629 LSAKYWMSTQTTAY
-1643 TMLALAKFSK
+1643 SMLALAKFSK
-1653 GITTKKMGFTYS
+1653 GITTKKMGFSYTL
-1665 VGNGKEVLINTVK
+1665 GNGKAIQINTAK
-1678 PSIQIPLTLPKNSQ
+1678 PSIQIPLPLGEKIT
-1692 TGHIVVKNNNPGLL
+1692 TGHIVVKNSNAGLL
-1706 FTRVIMEGI
+1706 FTRVIMEGT
-1715 PEKGNEEDFNNQIS
+1715 PQRGDEVEFNNQMS
-1729 LDVSYRTSDGDPL
+1729 LEVSYRTTDGDPL

-1752 FYATVTVYN
+1752 FYASVTVYN
-1761 SGDFDYRQL
+1761 SGDLSHRQL

-1781 ISNSRI
+1781 ISNSRMS
-1787 ADVVVPG
+1787 DVVVPG
-1794 QNNYTYQDIR
+1794 EINFTYQDIR

-1809 TFFDLSR
+1809 TFFNLNR
-1816 GERKTFKVLLNAS
+1816 NERKTFTVLLNAA

-1859 VVNP
+1859 VVTP